1 MSGTLVPIKEKLPRP
16 KRQRQ
21 ARSMAA
27 PPRVTMS
34 NRLTSSAHSLTLA
47 EKRLVSLAIS
57 KINSTVAAPPDRIIK
72 SRIYAEEF
80 ARLFEVDHRSTAY
93 RELQVASDKLFE
105 RQFSFM
111 EDGVKAKRRWVITAK
126 YQPKEGWVDIHWHPD
141 VLEHLT
147 GLKRHFTSYRLA
159 QASALRRASSWRL
172 LELLMRYQNTGSA
185 EYDVNDFSQAMD
197 APPSLQ
203 KDFAQLRRRIIE
215 PAVEE
220 LRKKSNLLVNWE
232 PIKAGRRV
240 KAIRF
245 DFMPNPQG
253 ALDLGI

>member
-1 MSGTLVPIKEKLPRP
+1 
-16 KRQRQ
+16 
-21 ARSMAA
+21 
-27 PPRVTMS
+27 
-34 NRLTSSAHSLTLA
+34 
-47 EKRLVSLAIS
+47 
-57 KINSTVAAPPDRIIK
+57 
-72 SRIYAEEF
+72 
-80 ARLFEVDHRSTAY
+80 
-93 RELQVASDKLFE
+93 
-105 RQFSFM
+105 
-111 EDGVKAKRRWVITAK
+111 
-126 YQPKEGWVDIHWHPD
+126 
-141 VLEHLT
+141 
-147 GLKRHFTSYRLA
+147 
-159 QASALRRASSWRL
+159 
-172 LELLMRYQNTGSA
+172 MRYQNTGSA